1 MKNFNLVRWNE
12 FIVSWYNNNL
22 KTGTCNLA
30 IQFEGPFKHMAEQ
43 MLSTKV
49 KRKITGDIVYL
60 DVVTI

>member
-1 MKNFNLVRWNE
+1 
-12 FIVSWYNNNL
+12 
-22 KTGTCNLA
+22 
-30 IQFEGPFKHMAEQ
+30 MAEQ